1 MEAITRGSEAN
12 EFLNP
17 VLHILIAQCG
27 SLRSETYSAAG
38 HSRLPVSSMN
48 KGQPPTALAGGNF
61 SETQRA
67 EIEGACS
74 KDEAGVDPPVD
85 VDQQGILWN
94 SCHVLA

>member
-1 MEAITRGSEAN
+1 
-12 EFLNP
+12 
-17 VLHILIAQCG
+17 
-27 SLRSETYSAAG
+27 
-38 HSRLPVSSMN
+38 MN

-85 VDQQGILWN
+85 VDQQGVLWN